1 MKKEQQQLIGL
12 DNKVIELVK
21 PRKIGDLLA
30 TDGQE
35 VESLC
40 EKNSVC
46 IASNAGVQ
54 QDDLLF

>member
-1 MKKEQQQLIGL
+1 MKKEQQQPEGL

-21 PRKIGDLLA
+21 PRRIVDLLA
-30 TDGQE
+30 ENSNE

-40 EKNSVC
+40 ESNSFCLAKNT
-46 IASNAGVQ
+46 GVQ